1 MSVLYFAI
9 RFSLFCTIWSLWPA
23 SVFSAERT
31 PTVIKEI
38 PYPGAT
44 KGDRRRSLDLYV
56 PAKSERRPPMMIFVH
71 GGFWVVSD
79 DDYRIGPAIAETLSR
94 EGVAVA
100 LLRYRLAPKVSY
112 RAQLADVAAGVA
124 LVLREAQRYR
134 YDNSRIFISGHSA
147 GGHLAAMVAL
157 DGSYLGKH
165 QASPQSLAGVVMF
178 SGLYD
183 LSPKHSISEH
193 QRLAIEK
200 TFGRDPAVLKQ
211 ASPVS
216 HVRGGAPPFL
226 ILTAQRDFSGFLA
239 DAKSF
244 SDELS
249 RAGNPRV
256 ERWIV
261 PERDHFTLMKLADG
275 DNQARLLVL
284 EFLKVALLPPE
295 FGNPRPS

>member
-1 MSVLYFAI
+1 MSVVYLVI
-9 RFSLFCTIWSLWPA
+9 SFSLFCTSLWPA
-23 SVFSAERT
+23 SVSAAERT
-31 PTVIKEI
+31 STVIKEI

-44 KGDRRRSLDLYV
+44 KGDRRRSLDLYL
-56 PAKSERRPPMMIFVH
+56 PAKSEHRPPMMIFVH
-71 GGFWVVSD
+71 GGFWVLSD

-100 LLRYRLAPKVSY
+100 LLRYRLAPEVFSY
-112 RAQLADVAAGVA
+112 QSQLEDVAAGVA
-124 LVLREAQRYR
+124 LVLREAQRYG

-157 DGSYLGKH
+157 DASYLVKH
-165 QASPQSLAGVVMF
+165 QASPQSLAGVVSF

-216 HVRGGAPPFL
+216 HVRAGAPPFL
-226 ILTAQRDFSGFLA
+226 ILTAQSDFSGFLPMPNA
-239 DAKSF
+239 FRMSLAAPVIRASSVGSF
-244 SDELS
+244 
-249 RAGNPRV
+249 RNAT
-256 ERWIV
+256 
-261 PERDHFTLMKLADG
+261 TLL
-275 DNQARLLVL
+275 
-284 EFLKVALLPPE
+284 
-295 FGNPRPS
+295 

>member
-1 MSVLYFAI
+1 MSVVHLVI
-9 RFSLFCTIWSLWPA
+9 SFSWFCTVWSLWPA
-23 SVFSAERT
+23 SVSAAERT
-31 PTVIKEI
+31 FTVIKEI

-44 KGDRRRSLDLYV
+44 KGDRRRSLDLYL

-71 GGFWVVSD
+71 GGFWVLSD

-100 LLRYRLAPKVSY
+100 LLRYRLAPEVSY
-112 RAQLADVAAGVA
+112 QSQLEDVAAGVA
-124 LVLREAQRYR
+124 LVLREAQRYG

-157 DGSYLGKH
+157 DASYLVKH
-165 QASPQSLAGVVMF
+165 QASPQSLAGVVTF

-216 HVRGGAPPFL
+216 HVRAGAPPFL
-226 ILTAQRDFSGFLA
+226 ILTAQSDFSGFLA
-239 DAKSF
+239 DAERF

-275 DNQARLLVL
+275 DNQARLLL
-284 EFLKVALLPPE
+284 LGFLKVAPRPPE
-295 FGNPRPS
+295 FRNPRRS